1 MRKRIGLLLWRPDKT
16 RPASHPAIPHK
27 MFTLAPG
34 NSTFHYFNNRTRHVF
49 PLIFPPCNWFPCFMS
64 NSLTDRDIDMRR
76 MHGDFANIY
85 AIKPDVSCQRT

>member
-16 RPASHPAIPHK
+16 RPASHPAIPNK

-49 PLIFPPCNWFPCFMS
+49 PLIFPPCNCFHA
-64 NSLTDRDIDMRR
+64 L
-76 MHGDFANIY
+76 
-85 AIKPDVSCQRT
+85 